1 MRWCWGLDSENKP
14 VLRYSEEPDFFS
26 ENIRLFGVPQNRLD
40 LVMRRYSFL
49 ILFALVLITPFVRR
63 LFLGAATSSPA
74 KPGSLRLNIITA
86 HAESIRRE
94 FADAFRAWHLKNY
107 GSDVDIDYTAL
118 GSGDIPKVFQDK
130 AETIFP
136 KLGTYQIDLAWG
148 GGDYLFDVQLK
159 AYLQGVQLDP
169 ALMAAAF
176 PNPELN
182 GLPLYDLKSKPPK
195 WFGSALASFG
205 ITYNRDVLRYLK
217 LPEPKTWTDLSDPRY
232 AGWIVAADPTRS
244 TSAKQAFLAIVE
256 KAMADA
262 SAHGESED
270 IGWARGMGQIRL
282 IAANVRN
289 FTDGSSTVPGII
301 ATGDAAA
308 GMTIDYYGRSEVE
321 AIGHNRLGYVQ
332 PFGATVTNPD
342 PIAMIAGAEHAVV
355 AKRFIEFVLSPQGQL
370 LWNKRV
376 GTQYGPKSTNLRRLP
391 IMPSVYADMSDFTDK
406 DDPFKSA
413 GGFNKSDARE
423 KTFGIIGELLET
435 SCMDCLEEL
444 RDTRAAILASPRAKE
459 LDQKLGLF
467 PFDQKEAIRRGGLF
481 KIATPVEKL
490 ALKRAW
496 VEEFRSE
503 YDRLRVEAGLGK

>member
-1 MRWCWGLDSENKP
+1 
-14 VLRYSEEPDFFS
+14 
-26 ENIRLFGVPQNRLD
+26 
-40 LVMRRYSFL
+40 MRRYSL
-49 ILFALVLITPFVRR
+49 IILFALVLIVPFILQ
-63 LFLGAATSSPA
+63 LFLGAAKTTSPL
-74 KPGSLRLNIITA
+74 KPGALRLNIITA

-94 FADAFRAWHLKNY
+94 FADAFRAWHQKKY
-107 GSDVDIDYTAL
+107 GQDVDIDYTSL
-118 GSGDIPKVFQDK
+118 GSGDIPRVFQDK

-159 AYLQGVQLDP
+159 PYLQGVDLDP
-169 ALMAAAF
+169 GLMHEAF
-176 PNPELN
+176 PNPMLN
-182 GLPLYDLKSKPPK
+182 GLPLYDIHNKSPH

-205 ITYNRDVLRYLK
+205 ITFNRDVLRYLK
-217 LPEPKTWTDLSDPRY
+217 LPDPKTWTDLSDPRY

-256 KAMADA
+256 KAMADS

-270 IGWARGMGQIRL
+270 IGWARGMGEIRL

-308 GMTIDYYGRSEVE
+308 GMTIDYYGKSEVE
-321 AIGHNRLGYVQ
+321 AVGGNRLGYVQ

-342 PIAMIAGAEHAVV
+342 PIAMIVGAEHKTV
-355 AKRFIEFVLSPQGQL
+355 AERFIEFVLSRQGQE

-376 GTQYGPKSTNLRRLP
+376 GTVNGPKSTNLRRLP
-391 IMPSVYADMSDFTDK
+391 IMPSVYEDMSDFTDK

-423 KTFGIIGELLET
+423 KTFGIIGELIET

-444 RDTRAAILASPRAKE
+444 RDTRRAILASPKAAKA
-459 LDQKLGLF
+459 LDQKLGMF
-467 PFDQKEAIRRGGLF
+467 PFDQQEALRRAAFF
-481 KIATPVEKL
+481 KAATPVEKL

-503 YDRLRVEAGLGK
+503 YDRLRVEAEVGR